1 MYALLFGLCLLRAYY
16 LELACAFIFSS
27 LCFSSLCCLLSF
39 FHSSSHSALG
49 QMGNSGSTDAIHVA
63 LLGDSSF
70 DNGNWTDGPCVT
82 EQVRAHFPQTS
93 MCARDGALI
102 AAIEPQSKKIPKG
115 VTHVVVSVG
124 GNDATAAVNVVKT
137 PCSDGEQAILEL
149 WKFVKAWERDF
160 ANAVLQLRKR
170 VGVDMKIVL
179 CSIYSPCFGP
189 FGVTTVS
196 QDTADAFIAL
206 VADAMLRVATR
217 FGLPIIDW
225 RRVMNKVED
234 FANPIEPSSTGG
246 LKMAKVRCHLRPRV

>member
-1 MYALLFGLCLLRAYY
+1 MDLEFLSGLPFFLFL
-16 LELACAFIFSS
+16 SS
-27 LCFSSLCCLLSF
+27 LGCK
-39 FHSSSHSALG
+39 LG
-49 QMGNSGSTDAIHVA
+49 KMGNSGPTSAIHVA

-82 EQVRAHFPQTS
+82 EQVREYFPQTS
-93 MCARDGALI
+93 LYACDGALI
-102 AAIEPQSKKIPKG
+102 AAIAPQSMKIPAD

-124 GNDATAAVNVVKT
+124 GNDATAAVNVVKKQ
-137 PCSDGEQAILEL
+137 CSDGEQAILEV

-160 ANAVLQLRKR
+160 DIAITELRKQ
-170 VGVDMKIVL
+170 VGPDVKIVL

-196 QDTADAFIAL
+196 QDAADAFIAL

-217 FGLPIIDW
+217 FGLPMIDW

-234 FANPIEPSSTGG
+234 FTNPIEPNSTGG
-246 LKMAKVRCHLRPRV
+246 LKMAMVRGHLELDQSSSCCLLCVFIRVVFFA